1 MMAIKLPEI
10 LVDAPIWWR
19 IVEMAIFMSVAFFL
33 GFRAGRGG
41 RREIK
46 GNIPVGNTIPSR
58 EELFTDE
65 SSPWPST
72 ETEIETPPE
81 IIPEK
86 SSETI
91 IAEAF
96 ISSDEA
102 DDLTKIDGI
111 GPKLALILK
120 QNGIASF
127 EELSATSSLTLR
139 KILDNEG
146 PQFKVHDP
154 TYWPRQ
160 AALAKTGNW
169 GELKT
174 LQSDLPK

>member
-1 MMAIKLPEI
+1 MMEIKLPEI
-10 LVDAPIWWR
+10 LADAPIWWR
-19 IVEMAIFMSVAFFL
+19 IVEMAIFLSVAFYL

-46 GNIPVGNTIPSR
+46 GNIPVGNNIPSR
-58 EELFTDE
+58 EELFTKE
-65 SSPWPST
+65 SSPWT
-72 ETEIETPPE
+72 AAETEIETPAE
-81 IIPEK
+81 VISEK
-86 SSETI
+86 SSEAI
-91 IAEAF
+91 IAKAF
-96 ISSDEA
+96 VSGDEA

-120 QNGIASF
+120 QNGITSF
-127 EELSATSSLTLR
+127 EELAATSSLTLR

-169 GELKT
+169 SALKT